1 MKVDVDLGNANRV
14 RNSVEVKNQARS
26 GVDKRKQGGRKS
38 SINVLTIKK
47 EEIISL
53 AGGQPLAF

>member
-1 MKVDVDLGNANRV
+1 MKVDAETT
-14 RNSVEVKNQARS
+14 RNSVAVTNQARS
-26 GVDKRKQGGRKS
+26 GVDKRKKGGRKS

-53 AGGQPLAF
+53 AGGQPISFQN